1 MKKTTESID
10 NKIKETKLL
19 IKLLATKE
27 NKDHRNELE
36 KNISSNI
43 IDLINSGIDIQFVD
57 YNKIY
62 TVGEEDS
69 RFSMEFPSYKKAK
82 EYFIEMTSNY
92 QRMNL
97 PDINTKKM
105 QIYRNFELIY
115 EIEVGKFT
123 RMKAMSELHEI
134 EEKLNISKLLEE

>member
-1 MKKTTESID
+1 
-10 NKIKETKLL
+10 
-19 IKLLATKE
+19 
-27 NKDHRNELE
+27 
-36 KNISSNI
+36 
-43 IDLINSGIDIQFVD
+43 
-57 YNKIY
+57 
-62 TVGEEDS
+62 
-69 RFSMEFPSYKKAK
+69 MEFPSYKKAK

-123 RMKAMSELHEI
+123 RMKAISELHEI